1 MPILKET
8 TSDFDYNVA
17 TVPTYV
23 KDPHTGEFIRTGV
36 HANQRQDDGRVVGPI
51 VSHRYGLAQNSDVIN
66 IGEAAMRNA
75 GLPMDSVERNVSVYG
90 DGERMRVTWD
100 FRDQTKAV
108 RVEDRKVGD
117 ELGLR
122 LSLQNSFNRETKL
135 SLNLGLL
142 RLVCSNGMTALDNEF
157 GLSQKHNSKLNLG
170 AMSSALSRALE
181 SFNSGAATEVFHLLA
196 SQQVEQEQGLIALQN
211 MVNDKLF
218 SERTRKGIAEI
229 WNAPTFDEDGDRNLH
244 NLYNAGTQY
253 LTHSIAENRREL
265 AEKTSRRLLTTLNTA
280 VRSEANLT
288 TLITPRKTLQV
299 VETVEDSLAI

>member
-1 MPILKET
+1 M
-8 TSDFDYNVA
+8 
-17 TVPTYV
+17 
-23 KDPHTGEFIRTGV
+23 
-36 HANQRQDDGRVVGPI
+36 
-51 VSHRYGLAQNSDVIN
+51 
-66 IGEAAMRNA
+66 
-75 GLPMDSVERNVSVYG
+75 
-90 DGERMRVTWD
+90 
-100 FRDQTKAV
+100 
-108 RVEDRKVGD
+108 
-117 ELGLR
+117 R

-229 WNAPTFDEDGDRNLH
+229 WNAPTFDEDGDRSLY
-244 NLYNAGTQY
+244 NLYTRV
-253 LTHSIAENRREL
+253 LSTSPTPSRKIAVNLR
-265 AEKTSRRLLTTLNTA
+265 RRLRA
-280 VRSEANLT
+280 DCS
-288 TLITPRKTLQV
+288 PR
-299 VETVEDSLAI
+299 

>member
-1 MPILKET
+1 MHILKKT
-8 TSDFDYNVA
+8 TEEFDYRVS
-17 TVPTYV
+17 TVPTFV
-23 KDPHTGEFIRTGV
+23 KDPNTGEFIRSGAY
-36 HANQRQDDGRVVGPI
+36 ANQRNDDGKVVGPI
-51 VSHRYGLAQNSDVIN
+51 VSHRYGLAQNADVIE
-66 IGEAAMRNA
+66 IGENAMTNA
-75 GLPMDSVERNVSVYG
+75 GLSGWERNVCVYG

-100 FRDQTKAV
+100 FRDETKSV

-157 GLSQKHNSKLNLG
+157 GLAQKHNSKLNIGMMSNALG
-170 AMSSALSRALE
+170 RALE
-181 SFNSGAATEVFHLLA
+181 SFNSGKATEVFSLLA
-196 SQQVEQEQGLIALQN
+196 DKPVEQAQGLIALQN

-218 SERTRKGIAEI
+218 SERTRKGIAEL
-229 WNAPTFDEDGDRNLH
+229 WNAPTHGEDSDRNLY

-265 AEKTSRRLLTTLNTA
+265 AEKTSRSLLTSLNIA
-280 VRSEANLT
+280 VRDEALFSK
-288 TLITPRKTLQV
+288 LITPRKSLEV
-299 VETVEDSLAI
+299 VETVGEAIVV